1 MISVRVFNY
10 ISEKSFGRNISLRLH
25 LRLGLRLRTLVN
37 MGKGFFSLLNE
48 SDVYLAFKREKIWG
62 KPCNCENKP
71 ANVEILKN
79 IKRSNL

>member
-37 MGKGFFSLLNE
+37 MGTAFYRGRENIYESSSALSLLLFIYKAYTGN
-48 SDVYLAFKREKIWG
+48 
-62 KPCNCENKP
+62 
-71 ANVEILKN
+71 
-79 IKRSNL
+79 SNNYHNMTE

>member
-37 MGKGFFSLLNE
+37 MGTDPLCDSVNRGLTKTIYNQ
-48 SDVYLAFKREKIWG
+48 IQ
-62 KPCNCENKP
+62 N
-71 ANVEILKN
+71 
-79 IKRSNL
+79 

>member
-37 MGKGFFSLLNE
+37 MGTVPLRPG
-48 SDVYLAFKREKIWG
+48 
-62 KPCNCENKP
+62 
-71 ANVEILKN
+71 
-79 IKRSNL
+79 